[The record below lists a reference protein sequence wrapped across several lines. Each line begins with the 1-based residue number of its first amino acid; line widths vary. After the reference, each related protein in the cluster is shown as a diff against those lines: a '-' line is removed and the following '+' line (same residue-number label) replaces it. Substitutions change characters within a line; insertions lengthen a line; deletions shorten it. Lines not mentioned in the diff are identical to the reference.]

1 MLRFFRATMMAAS
14 LAAAAVLSGAASAQ
28 TLEWRFNNSY
38 APTRTESGHIRNFV
52 NAINEKAG
60 GKLRV
65 QLLEGGAMGL
75 RDADALRWM
84 LQGTPELSFIWSPFL
99 GRDAPDLAS
108 IYVYGLIGNEA
119 EHRRALPAVQA
130 ALKDGLTRRDIEVI
144 GFMGLGLLDATLFC
158 RQPVTNLEEL
168 KRVKLRVGTR
178 DQIETFKQ
186 LGVAAQ
192 FIAQNELYAA
202 MQTGVVDCALYP
214 PQIAHTISLQEV
226 AKHAV
231 STGFP
236 FAPTPYAMI
245 ANKQRWAALP
255 ADMKAVVQGAIADLE
270 KASFD
275 FSQDAAGFAAAQE
288 RLKGQGVTFHPPLG
302 EADRAALRAAALKS
316 WETIMAEAG
325 PQAVQYRQ
333 SVLRALNP

>member
-1 MLRFFRATMMAAS
+1 MNRMFRVAAVLGS
-14 LAAAAVLSGAASAQ
+14 LAASAFSASAQ
-28 TLEWRFNNSY
+28 TAEWRFNNSY
-38 APTRTESGHIRNFV
+38 APTRTESAHIRTFV
-52 NAINEKAG
+52 QTINDKAG
-60 GKLRV
+60 GKLKI

-108 IYVYGLIGNEA
+108 IYVYGLIANEA
-119 EHRRALPAVQA
+119 EHRKALPAVQA
-130 ALKDGLTRRDIEVI
+130 ALKDGLGRRDIEVI
-144 GFMGLGLLDATLFC
+144 GFMGLGMLNGTIFC
-158 RQPVTNLEEL
+158 RQPVRNLEEL

-214 PQIAHTISLQEV
+214 TRIAHTISLPEV
-226 AKHAV
+226 ARHV
-231 STGFP
+231 VDTGFP
-236 FAPTPYAMI
+236 FAPTPYAMM
-245 ANKQRWAALP
+245 ANKQKWAALP

-275 FSQDAAGFAAAQE
+275 FSKDPADEKAARERLAAA
-288 RLKGQGVTFHPPLG
+288 GVTFHPDLP
-302 EADRAALRAAALKS
+302 EADRTALRNAALKS
-316 WETIMAEAG
+316 WEAIMAEAG
-325 PQAVQYRQ
+325 PQAIQYRQ
-333 SVLRALNP
+333 NVLQALGR

>member
-1 MLRFFRATMMAAS
+1 MKRFLAIASAMLG
-14 LAAAAVLSGAASAQ
+14 LAAATANPAAAQ
-28 TLEWRFNNSY
+28 TTEWRFNNSY
-38 APTRTESGHIRNFV
+38 APTRTESGHIRTFV
-52 NAINEKAG
+52 QAINDRSG

-108 IYVYGLIGNEA
+108 IYVYGLIGSEA

-130 ALKDGLTRRDIEVI
+130 ALRDGLQRRDIEVI
-144 GFMGLGLLDATLFC
+144 GFMGLGLLNGTIFC
-158 RQPVTNLEEL
+158 RQPVRNLEEL

-178 DQIETFKQ
+178 DQIETFRQ

-214 PQIAHTISLQEV
+214 ARIAHTISLQEV
-226 AKHAV
+226 AKHAFD
-231 STGFP
+231 TTFP
-236 FAPTPYAMI
+236 FPPTPYAMM

-255 ADMKAVVQGAIADLE
+255 ADQKAVVQSAIADLE

-275 FSQDAAGFAAAQE
+275 FSSDAAGEAQARE
-288 RLKGQGVTFHPPLG
+288 RLAGQGVTFYPDLP
-302 EADRAALRAAALKS
+302 EAERTALRNAAMKT
-316 WETIMAEAG
+316 WETIMTEAG

-333 SVLRALNP
+333 GVLQALGR